1 MVRTRFERCYLSGKN
16 FYPGKNFWFVLALML
31 VCLLGSCSSGE
42 NKAILKVGDQ
52 APDFTVTDLDGKVF
66 SLSKSLGSPVVLRF
80 FLTDCKFCRAD
91 TPVFNEYY
99 KRFHAKGLRIIYIDT
114 LGVNNRELDSFRREL
129 AIAFPV
135 ASDTSG
141 KIAAAYSVKALPQT
155 VVLDPQ
161 HKIIAAILGGVS
173 EAELK
178 HLLSPYL
185 PFK

>member
-1 MVRTRFERCYLSGKN
+1 MVRVRSDNRFFGK
-16 FYPGKNFWFVLALML
+16 KSVCLVLALVL
-31 VCLLGSCSSGE
+31 VCLLASCSREE
-42 NKAILKVGDQ
+42 NKTALKVGDK

-66 SLSKSLGSPVVLRF
+66 SLSEYRGSPVVLRF

-99 KRFHAKGLRIIYIDT
+99 ARFHSKGLRVIYIDT
-114 LGVNNRELDSFRREL
+114 LGINDQELDSFRQEL
-129 AIAFPV
+129 EIVFPV
-135 ASDTSG
+135 APDKGG
-141 KIAAAYSVKALPQT
+141 KVAAAYSVKALPQT

-173 EAELK
+173 EPELK

-185 PFK
+185 SFE